1 MTIKQFV
8 FNAFSENTYI
18 AYDHSGECVII
29 DPGCY
34 DDNEERELKNFIRV
48 NGLTVKGLINTHCHV
63 DHVLGNSFIKN
74 EFGVKLMIHK
84 EDVPTLKANEVVAP
98 IYGYPGYKPCEAD
111 VFVKDGEMIRC
122 GDSALE
128 VLHVP
133 GHSPGHIALISR
145 EHKICISGD
154 VLFHQSIGRTDLPGG
169 NHDVLIESIYNKL
182 FTLDDD
188 VKVHCGHGPDT
199 TIGYEKKYNPFCGSM
214 IKR

>member
-18 AYDHSGECVII
+18 IYDSTGSCIII

-34 DDNEERELKNFIRV
+34 DNHEKRELKNFIKV
-48 NGLTVKGLINTHCHV
+48 NGLTVKALVNTHCHV

-74 EFGVKLMIHK
+74 EFGVKLMIHQ
-84 EDVPTLKANEVVAP
+84 EDVPTLKANEMVAS
-98 IYGYPGYKPCEAD
+98 IYGYPDYEPCDAD
-111 VFVKDGEMIRC
+111 VFLEDGEIIRF
-122 GDSALE
+122 GNSELE

-133 GHSPGHIALISR
+133 GHSPGHIALVNR
-145 EHKICISGD
+145 GEKICLSGD
-154 VLFHQSIGRTDLPGG
+154 ALFHQSIGRTDLPGG
-169 NHDVLIESIYNKL
+169 DYDVLIESIRTKL
-182 FTLDDD
+182 FALDDD

-214 IKR
+214 IRS